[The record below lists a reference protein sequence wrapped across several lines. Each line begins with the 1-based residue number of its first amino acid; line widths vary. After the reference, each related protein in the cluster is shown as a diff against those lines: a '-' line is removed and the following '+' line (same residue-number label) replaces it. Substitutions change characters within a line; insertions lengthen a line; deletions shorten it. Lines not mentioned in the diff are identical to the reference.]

1 MRVLNRKNRKLNTKL
16 DTLINKLSN
25 DNINNQREDIAESK
39 NNAVK
44 VKK

>member
-25 DNINNQREDIAESK
+25 DNINNQRGDIAESK